1 MATLMQCHFQFP
13 LSSIEGIVVGI
24 GGGGGGG
31 DTTTGCNVQGSRR
44 EGVGRGKRL
53 ELDTINIFN
62 AELVVDT
69 YIIESI
75 QVFGVF
81 SGATHHRRRHRPKL
95 HERGSD
101 AELRVAFWLKW
112 KLSDQNCKMKHRREC
127 G

>member
-24 GGGGGGG
+24 GGGGGG

-62 AELVVDT
+62 AN
-69 YIIESI
+69 
-75 QVFGVF
+75 F
-81 SGATHHRRRHRPKL
+81 S
-95 HERGSD
+95 
-101 AELRVAFWLKW
+101 
-112 KLSDQNCKMKHRREC
+112 
-127 G
+127 